1 MGSLGLIGAAVL
13 AAVALV
19 VGRVPKLADSE
30 RKLQLASLVGV
41 VVAMSH
47 AIWLLIEANPVY
59 ELVVDHTRPGL
70 GVVRRVMGLWGG
82 SAGSLLFF
90 TFVVGSVLVAA
101 PVVPRLRAATS
112 VVLFALTA
120 TSAFAANPFEK
131 LDNPAIAGSGLSP
144 ILEHWAMI
152 IHPPLLYLGLALALV
167 PALVEPALRRRW
179 AMPAIA
185 VLTVALALGGA
196 WAYVELGWGG
206 WYAWDPVENA
216 ALIPWLLLV
225 GSIHVG
231 PSHPA
236 ARWLSALVWPTV
248 FCGTAM
254 TRTSLRT
261 SVHSFANS
269 EELGWFLWPL
279 AAIVSVGALASAAS
293 RKIWRLTPTQDV
305 GLSLQNSWRMVM
317 PLVVVSYAAVVV
329 ALGTFR
335 PFVPGDGTEGTF
347 YSRYLFPAAIIGLVG
362 LGIAPRRNSS
372 PSRLVTEGFIGGFA
386 GTAAAA
392 LAGTTSWWQLTFA
405 AALGAAIV
413 TTAAGPRQPVS
424 RVLAHVGMILVLA
437 GALGGT
443 ASISQT
449 FPLDKG
455 QSIEVGG
462 HTITNQGIDFTDG
475 PPPVITATVDVDRH
489 RLNPALTVYTERALR
504 LPEVATKRWIH
515 EDVQLIIRNA
525 NDDGSV
531 VLTANV
537 EPLTQLVWLGA
548 LLVGA
553 GALAGT
559 RCRSNGQPSRFSRR
573 DLSNSLTVK
582 AD

>member
-1 MGSLGLIGAAVL
+1 MGSIALMGAAVGAI
-13 AAVALV
+13 AALLL
-19 VGRVPKLADSE
+19 GRIPSTAKFE
-30 RKLQLASLVGV
+30 RPLQLASIAGV
-41 VVAMSH
+41 AVAIAH
-47 AIWLLIEANPVY
+47 AVWLLAVEDTIY

-70 GVVRRVMGLWGG
+70 NIVRRVMGLWGG

-90 TFVVGSVLVAA
+90 TFIIGGVLLAA
-101 PVVPRLRAATS
+101 PVVPRLRAAPS
-112 VVLFALTA
+112 VVLAGLAT

-131 LDNPAIAGSGLSP
+131 IDNPAIAGSGLSP

-167 PALVEPALRRRW
+167 PSLVEPKHRRTA

-225 GSIHVG
+225 ASIHVT
-231 PSHPA
+231 PDHVA

-279 AAIVSVGALASAAS
+279 AAVVSIGALGHAAVSHRASAKTS
-293 RKIWRLTPTQDV
+293 RTPRRV
-305 GLSLQNSWRMVM
+305 LP
-317 PLVVVSYAAVVV
+317 PLILISYSAVVV

-335 PFVPGDGTEGTF
+335 PFVPGDATDGVF
-347 YSRYLFPAAIIGLVG
+347 YSRFLFPAAVAGLIGLGV
-362 LGIAPRRNSS
+362 APRLT
-372 PSRLVTEGFIGGFA
+372 PSAKRVAGDGSTGRLIGEALIGG
-386 GTAAAA
+386 
-392 LAGTTSWWQLTFA
+392 LAGIVLSAVLGTTDWWQLTLA
-405 AALGAAIV
+405 ASLGIGLA
-413 TTAAGPRQPVS
+413 TTIGGGKQPVS
-424 RVLAHVGMILVLA
+424 RALAHIGMILVLA
-437 GALGGT
+437 GSLGGT
-443 ASISQT
+443 ASESQT
-449 FPLDKG
+449 FPLEQG
-455 QSIEVGG
+455 QSIDVSG
-462 HTITNQGIDFTDG
+462 HTITNQGIEFVDG
-475 PPPVITATVDVDRH
+475 PAPVITATVDVDGH
-489 RLNPALTVYTERALR
+489 TLQPALTIYPERALR

-515 EDVQLIIRNA
+515 KDVQLIIRNA
-525 NDDGSV
+525 DDDGSV

-537 EPLTQLVWLGA
+537 EPLTQMVWIGSMLIGI
-548 LLVGA
+548 
-553 GALAGT
+553 GALAA
-559 RCRSNGQPSRFSRR
+559 RQRRPSRVASSAE
-573 DLSNSLTVK
+573 LS
-582 AD
+582 AAR